1 LFFIVVVDAF
11 VIGVIIIGLHGRM
24 DEEFLRSRKRKNR
37 GIFFLSQVGRRRRR
51 RRRRSMEEEMVVENG
66 KMMHEEVEDWKEIL
80 RKGGSLK
87 NVQVDDGRNGWAT
100 PSASSFLVR
109 GRNFFQRRVKVAAGD
124 ALFKPLAVDWLKS
137 NARLDHVLAHPGNMD
152 FSSSLSS
159 ERKDEEILRKKRTR
173 RRKNDA
179 DLLPGNFSS

>member
-1 LFFIVVVDAF
+1 MVV
-11 VIGVIIIGLHGRM
+11 
-24 DEEFLRSRKRKNR
+24 
-37 GIFFLSQVGRRRRR
+37 
-51 RRRRSMEEEMVVENG
+51 VVENG
-66 KMMHEEVEDWKEIL
+66 KMMHEEVEDWKEIV
-80 RKGGSLK
+80 RKGGSLQ

-109 GRNFFQRRVKVAAGD
+109 GHNFFQRRVKVAAGD

-173 RRKNDA
+173 RRRRKNDA
-179 DLLPGNFSS
+179 DLLPGKFSS

>member
-1 LFFIVVVDAF
+1 M
-11 VIGVIIIGLHGRM
+11 IGVIIIRLHGRM
-24 DEEFLRSRKRKNR
+24 DEEFLRRSRKRRRRRRKNR
-37 GIFFLSQVGRRRRR
+37 GTFFLSQVGRR
-51 RRRRSMEEEMVVENG
+51 RRRRSMEEEMVVVVENG
-66 KMMHEEVEDWKEIL
+66 KMMHEEVKDWKEIV
-80 RKGGSLK
+80 RKGGSLQ

-109 GRNFFQRRVKVAAGD
+109 GSNFFQRRVKVAAGD

-137 NARLDHVLAHPGNMD
+137 NARLDHVLAHPGNVN

-159 ERKDEEILRKKRTR
+159 ERKDEEILRNKRTR

-179 DLLPGNFSS
+179 DLLPGSFSS